1 MMTTRK
7 SNLTP
12 RDREVARAL
21 GSLLGC
27 ATWLLVL
34 ALIAWAV
41 VTVVGAIDLEQV
53 FP

>member
-1 MMTTRK
+1 MTK
-7 SNLTP
+7 KPDFTP

-34 ALIAWAV
+34 ALIAWVV
-41 VTVVGAIDLEQV
+41 VTVVRAADFGQV